1 MLKDLFEEKKP
12 KEEEN
17 DEVRRKALIY
27 LCIII
32 VGFALLF
39 VGGKVGKTNNT
50 KKDDIKV
57 DEITIKKEE
66 LISRLDLIKDN
77 YEILIYK
84 VTNEDEK
91 KLEIKRDK
99 DLTIYYG
106 TALNIEGYIE
116 YKNNIYIPGSETFKL
131 AKKGEVINDI
141 PNYIYN
147 FDLIKKVTNYC
158 TFKDNNT
165 CEINVSE
172 YLNEY
177 NNIYLDYEFV
187 GDIEKILKRLKEK
200 NIIVGVV
207 TNSTKEKTERKL
219 KKYINLLDFIYC
231 DANKPSIESINDII
245 NKYQVSPNE
254 IIFIGDS
261 DSDYQTSKNAKIDF
275 CGVNTGKNKWYKT
288 DAIFIESINDLEKG
302 IL

>member
-177 NNIYLDYEFV
+177 NNIYKTSYKIDEDKKMSIVFEYGTNINSIKFSTN
-187 GDIEKILKRLKEK
+187 DFEKIIK
-200 NIIVGVV
+200 NS
-207 TNSTKEKTERKL
+207 NENTEYSI
-219 KKYINLLDFIYC
+219 YINNINSNNF
-231 DANKPSIESINDII
+231 ESEI
-245 NKYQVSPNE
+245 KYFE
-254 IIFIGDS
+254 DL
-261 DSDYQTSKNAKIDF
+261 TKKN
-275 CGVNTGKNKWYKT
+275 N
-288 DAIFIESINDLEKG
+288 
-302 IL
+302 